1 MGGGAPPPPVLT
13 AGRCTVSSLRCAP
26 MPDHEEIYRRHAA
39 EYEELVS
46 REDYQGNLLPALEK
60 IVPFRGLDV
69 VDFGAGTGRL
79 TGLLAP
85 LVKSIR
91 AYDLSAHML
100 EVAVARLRGMGL
112 KNWSVA
118 AADSRC
124 VPAET
129 ASADVAIAG
138 WSLCYIATKN
148 PEPELRRALAEMER
162 VRQPGGTVILIE
174 TLGTGFTEPHPP
186 DKLATYFSHLT
197 KKGFQQAWIRT
208 DYRFRDRAE
217 GERLARFFFGNETAS
232 KIVEDGRGVILPEC
246 TGLWWRHG
254 RRI

>member
-1 MGGGAPPPPVLT
+1 
-13 AGRCTVSSLRCAP
+13 